1 MVLSP
6 GNDTVWFA
14 FEKTHSGISKEAR
27 WDKVSQ
33 EAGRTFKSINV
44 RCRGWCSDESS
55 EVRQEGVDARITTR
69 GPGDWLDV
77 DCEGARGG
85 QDDAQLS
92 VLGEWVGAGTMS

>member
-14 FEKTHSGISKEAR
+14 FEKTHSGISKEGR

-44 RCRGWCSDESS
+44 ICRGWCSGESS
-55 EVRQEGVDARITTR
+55 EVRQEGIDARTTR
-69 GPGDWLDV
+69 GLGDWLAV
-77 DCEGARGG
+77 DGEGARGV
-85 QDDAQLS
+85 QDDSQLS
-92 VLGEWVGAGTMS
+92 VLGEWVDAGTTS